1 MVKENKQGP
10 RDLNEKLQEREVFP
24 RTSIDRI
31 VGQLR
36 QLHTRITEEQVMG
49 TKFMIVSRIRMV
61 EAIEDQLRILQDK
74 SSTTLEIERA
84 ELRSELLIRIIVERE

>member
-1 MVKENKQGP
+1 
-10 RDLNEKLQEREVFP
+10 LNEKLQEREVFP
-24 RTSIDRI
+24 RTNIDRI

-84 ELRSELLIRIIVERE
+84 ELRAELLIRITVERE